1 VDGRNLPNIA
11 NVSVTAASFYKLYR
25 DVYKLYRDV
34 YKLYRDVYKLYRD
47 VYKLYRYV
55 YKLYRYCSK
64 RILPGGRYAGR
75 GYITTADRVDRLN
88 KHR

>member
-1 VDGRNLPNIA
+1 
-11 NVSVTAASFYKLYR
+11 VSQLHLSINYIEMSINYIEMSIN
-25 DVYKLYRDV
+25 YIEMSINYIEMSIN
-34 YKLYRDVYKLYRD
+34 YIEM
-47 VYKLYRYV
+47 
-55 YKLYRYCSK
+55 LYRYCSK